1 LSGAAFPWNNGKYL
15 GHYGCGSTAFFPG
28 ELDSGEVDCGVSFVC
43 TTTNGV
49 RSRVIFRERF
59 VCAVCRS
66 NPAVGEALSLDTYLA
81 LDHLLVSP
89 RGDADGKIDR
99 LLAARDLRPV
109 AVTVPHFLLVPRIF
123 PGTRLIATVAARV
136 VTGCEHPG
144 LRVLSPPIEIEGFDV
159 HVAWHRRR
167 DNDPALGWLRTRIAA
182 AGREVQTPGIG
193 EGLEGQ
199 RASS

>member
-1 LSGAAFPWNNGKYL
+1 M
-15 GHYGCGSTAFFPG
+15 TAPRWP
-28 ELDSGEVDCGVSFVC
+28 DSSNSGEVDCGVSFVC

-49 RSRVIFRERF
+49 RSQVIFRERF

-89 RGDADGKIDR
+89 RGDADGKVDR
-99 LLAARDLRPV
+99 LLAARDLRRRV
-109 AVTVPHFLLVPRIF
+109 AVTVPHFLLVPRIL

-144 LRVLSPPIEIEGFDV
+144 LRVLPPPLEIDGIDV

-167 DNDPALGWLRTRIAA
+167 DNDPALGWLRTRIAT
-182 AGREVQTPGIG
+182 AGQEVQTSGIG
-193 EGLEGQ
+193 EGLERQ
-199 RASS
+199 RPNG